1 MNHLSK
7 NNNGGYAQVSFAP
20 CLPSQRVL
28 YAGNFTATLLTGCF
42 ILVNI
47 SENAMESTCGA
58 VVRPLTPPPPP
69 SPPMWPGFISRLD
82 VVCGLSLLLVLSLA
96 PRGFPPG
103 TPVFPSSQKPTLP
116 NSHSIRNGQTRLNGF
131 LITPRCFVGKQ
142 ITVTMSCLLLCTF

>member
-7 NNNGGYAQVSFAP
+7 NNNGDHTQVSFAR
-20 CLPSQRVL
+20 CLLSQRVL
-28 YAGNFTATLLTGCF
+28 YAGKFTATLLISCF
-42 ILVNI
+42 IFVNI
-47 SENAMESTCGA
+47 AENAVESTCGA

-69 SPPMWPGFISRLD
+69 SPPMWPGFMSRLD

-103 TPVFPSSQKPTLP
+103 TPVFPSQKPTLP
-116 NSHSIRNGQTRLNGF
+116 NSHSIRNGRTRLNGF

>member
-7 NNNGGYAQVSFAP
+7 NNNGGYTQVSFAP

-47 SENAMESTCGA
+47 SENGMESTCGA
-58 VVRPLTPPPPP
+58 VVRPLTPPPLP
-69 SPPMWPGFISRLD
+69 PPMWPGVISRLD
-82 VVCGLSLLLVLSLA
+82 VVCGLSLLLVPSLA

-103 TPVFPSSQKPTLP
+103 TPVLPSSQKPTLP
-116 NSHSIRNGQTRLNGF
+116 NSHSIRNGRTRLNGF
-131 LITPRCFVGKQ
+131 LITPLCFVGKQ